1 MYDSFRP
8 VRNYSR
14 RGGFFYYGG
23 SMSRIFDTKIWMSLA
38 TVGLLWG
45 QADPPSRVTRLNYLN
60 GSVSF
65 RPDSVQDWAAAT
77 PNYPLTTGD
86 HLWAD
91 QGSGAEMHIGSTAV
105 RLASQTAFAILNLDD
120 RTAQFSLSQGFLNVN
135 LRHLEA
141 DETFEVDTPNG
152 AISLLRPG
160 DYRIDVTPDGNS
172 SIVTVRAG
180 EAEVTGGG
188 QAFPVHSSQ
197 QGRFSGTDQ
206 ITSGVQGAP
215 PPDEWDEWCMNRDRR
230 EYLAAQASARYVPPE
245 MAGAEDLGD
254 HGVWRNDPVY
264 GPVWVPTGMPG
275 GWAPY
280 RYGHWAYVLPW
291 GWTWIDDAP
300 WGFAPFH
307 YGRWAML
314 GGGWGWVPG
323 AMVGRPVY
331 APALV
336 AFVGGGGFGVAIG
349 IGGGVAAWVPLGPRE
364 VYHPYYRVSDTY
376 VRNVNIMHVTNI
388 TSVTNVTYVNRTY
401 VTAVRQDAFVGAHPV
416 AMAVVRVPPSAVAH
430 LQAVTVVD
438 ARPGR
443 ESYMG
448 RPIEAGV
455 RVVTPPAAA
464 MNRTV
469 IVRNAPP
476 QMARPITPMRVAA
489 PVEGTRP
496 SVFRP
501 AGTNTHPAIAPNASR
516 PVNDRPQA
524 FRPNNDRPAN
534 AARPAV
540 SNSPPAKTSQPNAAK
555 PRDQSKDKSKPKPRK
570 DEKDAKD
577 EKH

>member
-1 MYDSFRP
+1 
-8 VRNYSR
+8 
-14 RGGFFYYGG
+14 
-23 SMSRIFDTKIWMSLA
+23 MSRIFDIRIWMSLT

-45 QADPPSRVTRLNYLN
+45 QADPPARVGRLNYLT
-60 GSVSF
+60 GSVSY
-65 RPDSVQDWAAAT
+65 RPDSVEDWAAAT

-105 RLASQTAFAILNLDD
+105 RLASQTALAILNLDD
-120 RTAQFSLSQGFLNVN
+120 RTAQFSLSQGFLNVSIG
-135 LRHLEA
+135 HLEE

-172 SIVTVRAG
+172 TLVTVRAG

-188 QAFPVHSSQ
+188 QAFPVRSGQ

-206 ITSGVQGAP
+206 ISSDLEGAP
-215 PPDEWDEWCMNRDRR
+215 QPDEWDQWCMDRDRR
-230 EYLAAQASARYVPPE
+230 EDLAAQASARYVPPE
-245 MAGAEDLGD
+245 MAGAGDLGQY
-254 HGVWRNDPVY
+254 GVWRDDPMY

-307 YGRWAML
+307 YGRWAMV
-314 GGGWGWVPG
+314 GGGWVWVPG
-323 AMVGRPVY
+323 AMVARPVY

-336 AFVGGGGFGVAIG
+336 AFVGGRDFGAAIG
-349 IGGGVAAWVPLGPRE
+349 AGGVGVAAWIPLGPRE
-364 VYHPYYRVSDTY
+364 VYRPYYHVSDVY
-376 VRNVNIMHVTNI
+376 VRNVNLMQ
-388 TSVTNVTYVNRTY
+388 VTNVNVANVTYLNRTY
-401 VTAVRQDAFVGAHPV
+401 VTAVRQDAFVGARPV

-438 ARPGR
+438 ARPVR

-448 RPIEAGV
+448 RPMQPGV
-455 RVVTPPAAA
+455 RVAAPPARVVE
-464 MNRTV
+464 RTV

-476 QMARPITPMRVAA
+476 PMARPIAPVRVAA
-489 PVEGTRP
+489 PVGGNRP

-501 AGTNTHPAIAPNASR
+501 VETNTHPAMPPNNAGRYSAGV
-516 PVNDRPQA
+516 PAVGGV
-524 FRPNNDRPAN
+524 FRPNNDRTPAN
-534 AARPAV
+534 AARPAATTP
-540 SNSPPAKTSQPNAAK
+540 PPAKTSPAKANQPH
-555 PRDQSKDKSKPKPRK
+555 PQSKDKPKKSTEEKK
-570 DEKDAKD
+570 DEKR
-577 EKH
+577 